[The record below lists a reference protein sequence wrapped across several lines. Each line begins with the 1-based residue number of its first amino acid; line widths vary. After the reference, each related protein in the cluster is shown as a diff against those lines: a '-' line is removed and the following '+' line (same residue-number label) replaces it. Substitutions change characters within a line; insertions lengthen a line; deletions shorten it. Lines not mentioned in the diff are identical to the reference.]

1 LASRDRAADAAP
13 SREAI
18 IAEILAKVHA
28 RAPKTACPS
37 EVARALAEDEAAW
50 RALMPAVREAAAQL
64 AETSRIRV
72 TQKGREV
79 DVRSARGPVRLAAP
93 AGR

>member
-1 LASRDRAADAAP
+1 
-13 SREAI
+13 
-18 IAEILAKVHA
+18 
-28 RAPKTACPS
+28 
-37 EVARALAEDEAAW
+37 
-50 RALMPAVREAAAQL
+50 
-64 AETSRIRV
+64 V